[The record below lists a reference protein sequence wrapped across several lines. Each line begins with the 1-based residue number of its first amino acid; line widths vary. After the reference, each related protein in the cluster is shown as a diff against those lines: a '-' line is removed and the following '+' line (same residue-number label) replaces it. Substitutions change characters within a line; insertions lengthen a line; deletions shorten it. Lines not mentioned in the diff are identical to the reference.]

1 MTHLA
6 SYALE
11 NREITNRKLKPHVP
25 NGNHRQ
31 IETYSISFN
40 AGHTGLST
48 LSSPSFIITKVC
60 FLSLTLDGP
69 ARAEGFSLIA
79 QRPVSEVLSGSAIQF
94 EECAGYLLTRENFPS
109 GFYRCI
115 LRALC

>member
-1 MTHLA
+1 MTYLA

-11 NREITNRKLKPHVP
+11 NRAITYRKLKLHIP

-31 IETYSISFN
+31 IEMYSISFN

-48 LSSPSFIITKVC
+48 LSSPSFIITKVYL
-60 FLSLTLDGP
+60 LSLTLDGL

-79 QRPVSEVLSGSAIQF
+79 QHPVGEVLSTSAIQF

-109 GFYRCI
+109 RFYQCI
-115 LRALC
+115 LHALC